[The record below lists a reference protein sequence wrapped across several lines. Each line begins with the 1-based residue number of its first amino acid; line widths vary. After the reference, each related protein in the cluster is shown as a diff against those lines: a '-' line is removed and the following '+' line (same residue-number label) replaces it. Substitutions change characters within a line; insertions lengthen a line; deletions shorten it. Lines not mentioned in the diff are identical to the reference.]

1 MCGGGGDAFDDS
13 SARSH
18 APARDSTQMYV
29 APVQFADRA
38 SGAISDQCL
47 GVIAEFGSR
56 EARLSGVAAVH
67 AVPAMAEAAIT
78 NEVRGTVAV
87 VQRGAVPLVEA
98 ETPVVVGLD
107 VRRQVTVDDRPT
119 DLDGVAAVLES
130 YEQPAALVRVD
141 GTLPT
146 TATLDLVARIRPV
159 VRSVQIQVVPS
170 PDPR

>member
-1 MCGGGGDAFDDS
+1 MSAAAAPSPPAIGAPDADDV
-13 SARSH
+13 
-18 APARDSTQMYV
+18 V
-29 APVQFADRA
+29 AVKTPFLDVLLLTVVILLLRA
-38 SGAISDQCL
+38 VGP
-47 GVIAEFGSR
+47 
-56 EARLSGVAAVH
+56 
-67 AVPAMAEAAIT
+67 VPAHALEIEPPA
-78 NEVRGTVAV
+78 VGGT
-87 VQRGAVPLVEA
+87 GAVPLVEA